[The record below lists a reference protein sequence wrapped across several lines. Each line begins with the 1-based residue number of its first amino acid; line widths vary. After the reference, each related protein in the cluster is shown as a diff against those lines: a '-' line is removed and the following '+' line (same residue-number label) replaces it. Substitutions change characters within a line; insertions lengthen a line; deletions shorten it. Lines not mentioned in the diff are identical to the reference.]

1 MISSIKHKTI
11 FAFENTPSMVI
22 QRLHVIPSD
31 TQYQRLLSCDID
43 IVGGKLAL
51 ESNDCHGN
59 KVHLCVNEAGASSM
73 EIIISGRVNVTDNN
87 GIIGPH
93 DNSLP
98 LELYKN
104 HTHLSKPGPRLR
116 ELGKKLK
123 RSMPAEKNGGLDILH
138 ELSIRILEK
147 IAYAKGKTNV
157 GTPAESAMEIGAGVC
172 QDHTHAF
179 IAVARLLGFS
189 ARYVSGYLS
198 SGDGQIYEATHAW
211 AEVYVGNLGWVGFD
225 VSNGISPDERYIKI
239 ATGFDYLDV
248 VPISGIRIGEGTE
261 QISTEIK
268 FSQQ

>member
-1 MISSIKHKTI
+1 MISSIRHKTV
-11 FAFENTPSMVI
+11 FDFENTPRMVI
-22 QRLHVIPSD
+22 QRLHVIPSE
-31 TQYQRLLSCDID
+31 TQHQRLLSCDID

-51 ESNDCHGN
+51 ESDDCHGN
-59 KVHLCVNEAGASSM
+59 KVHLCVNETGVSSM

-116 ELGKKLK
+116 KLGKKFK
-123 RSMPAEKNGGLDILH
+123 RSLPIEKNGGLDILH
-138 ELSIRILEK
+138 ELSICILKK
-147 IAYAKGKTNV
+147 IKYAKGKTTV
-157 GTPAESAMEIGAGVC
+157 CTSAESAMEIGAGVC

-179 IAVARLLGFS
+179 IAVARLLGLS
-189 ARYVSGYLS
+189 SRYVSGYLS

-211 AEVYVGNLGWVGFD
+211 AEVYVGDLGCVGFD

-248 VPISGIRIGEGTE
+248 VPISGIRIGGGTE

>member
-11 FAFENTPSMVI
+11 FDFENSPSVVT
-22 QRLHVIPSD
+22 QRLHVIPNESPH
-31 TQYQRLLSCDID
+31 QRLLNFDIS
-43 IVGGKLAL
+43 ILGGKLAL
-51 ESNDCHGN
+51 ESKDCHGN
-59 KVHLCVNEAGASSM
+59 KVHLCVNEAGVSSM

-87 GIIGPH
+87 GIIGTH

-123 RSMPAEKNGGLDILH
+123 RSMPVEKNGGLDILH
-138 ELSIRILEK
+138 ELSIRILEE
-147 IAYAKGKTNV
+147 ITYAKGKTNV
-157 GTPAESAMEIGAGVC
+157 YTTAESAMEIGAGVC

-189 ARYVSGYLS
+189 SRYVSGYLS

-211 AEVYVGNLGWVGFD
+211 AEVYVGNLGWIGFD

>member
-11 FAFENTPSMVI
+11 FDFENTPSLVI
-22 QRLHVIPSD
+22 QRLHVIPSQS
-31 TQYQRLLSCDID
+31 QYQKLLSCDID

-59 KVHLCVNEAGASSM
+59 RVQLCVNEAGVSSM

-123 RSMPAEKNGGLDILH
+123 SSLPIEKNGGLDILH
-138 ELSIRILEK
+138 ELSIFILK
-147 IAYAKGKTNV
+147 NIKYAKGKTNID
-157 GTPAESAMEIGAGVC
+157 TTAEAAREIGAGVC

-189 ARYVSGYLS
+189 SRYVSGYLS
-198 SGDGQIYEATHAW
+198 GVDGQSYEATHAW
-211 AEVYVGNLGWVGFD
+211 AEVYVGDLGWVGFD

-248 VPISGIRIGEGTE
+248 VPISGIRIGNGTE
-261 QISTEIK
+261 QISTEII